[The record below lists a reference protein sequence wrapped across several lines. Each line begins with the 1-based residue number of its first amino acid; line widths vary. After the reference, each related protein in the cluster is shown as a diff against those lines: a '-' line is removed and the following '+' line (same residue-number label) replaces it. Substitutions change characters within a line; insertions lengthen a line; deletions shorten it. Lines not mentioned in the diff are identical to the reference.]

1 MHACGTLSFCP
12 CSVMQKKTITSIFKL
27 HVHRTLYA
35 YICTWGPHLHSEL
48 LDDEKEDGLASF
60 LATVYYTFPPQEEL
74 CPKVHKQTNFVVVLH
89 WFAHPLLLLNQEISW
104 WRRRSTRKPSSVTQE
119 LWNWTILMQFFLVT
133 GLLMVCSPRCVVC
146 IGNEEG

>member
-48 LDDEKEDGLASF
+48 LDDAKQDVASYNV
-60 LATVYYTFPPQEEL
+60 AITHFPL
-74 CPKVHKQTNFVVVLH
+74 RRNSVLKFTNKQTLFVVLH

>member
-74 CPKVHKQTNFVVVLH
+74 CPKVHKQTNFVC
-89 WFAHPLLLLNQEISW
+89 
-104 WRRRSTRKPSSVTQE
+104 SVA
-119 LWNWTILMQFFLVT
+119 L
-133 GLLMVCSPRCVVC
+133 VCSSTPSFEP
-146 IGNEEG
+146 GNQLMKEEKYKEAIECYTRAMELDNTNAVFPCNRFVNGLFS